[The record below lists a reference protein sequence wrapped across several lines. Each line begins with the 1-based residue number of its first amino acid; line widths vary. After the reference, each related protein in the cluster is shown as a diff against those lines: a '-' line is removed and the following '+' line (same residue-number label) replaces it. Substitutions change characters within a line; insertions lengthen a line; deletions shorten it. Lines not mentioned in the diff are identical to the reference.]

1 MQRVVAAVLL
11 CWAHRSDNEYMNPFL
26 SILLETVQK
35 YTTTTMEKSILSK
48 LLRNPKYYIEIV
60 KKTIN
65 QVFVEFSAKE
75 ADELDTN
82 EIQTLRD
89 RYEEFCPSMSVMKTL
104 GIPGVISVANHPTA
118 SVEDILSG
126 SVMDS
131 RDELYGQWTEEELLE
146 EARTLEALY
155 GSASTNNNFLKP
167 SFVQFC
173 PGLMEISNDELYWID
188 LPEPAALVNVQLE

>member
-1 MQRVVAAVLL
+1 MLQ
-11 CWAHRSDNEYMNPFL
+11 
-26 SILLETVQK
+26 
-35 YTTTTMEKSILSK
+35 
-48 LLRNPKYYIEIV
+48 IV

-89 RYEEFCPSMSVMKTL
+89 RYEEFCPSMSVLKTL

-131 RDELYGQWTEEELLE
+131 RDELYGQWSEEELLE

-155 GSASTNNNFLKP
+155 GAESVSNTTFLKP

-173 PGLMEISNDELYWID
+173 PGLMEISNDELYWMD
-188 LPEPAALVNVQLE
+188 LPEPAGLVEVELQ